1 MTINKLVN
9 QIVLI
14 NLNRLTKMS
23 QSYLLVRHKIKDYQS
38 WKNVFDSF
46 IDIRRKGGEKSFQI
60 FCPETEPNNLYL
72 LFVWDTLDNAK
83 KFVQSTELKDTMMK
97 AGVIEAPEI
106 LFLEEMASGII
117 IKFPEMKH

>member
-9 QIVLI
+9 QIVLV
-14 NLNRLTKMS
+14 NLNRLTKMN
-23 QSYLLVRHKIKDYQS
+23 QSYLLVRHKVKDYHS

-46 IDIRRKGGEKSFQI
+46 IDIRRKSGEKSFQI

-72 LFVWDTLDNAK
+72 LFAWDNLENAK
-83 KFVQSTELKDTMMK
+83 KFMQSTELRNTMMK
-97 AGVIEAPEI
+97 AEVLEAPEI
-106 LFLEEMASGII
+106 LFLEEIASGII